1 MIKKKYI
8 TPTASVVSIKT
19 GGIMQHASV
28 DLPVY
33 VDTETG
39 VEDVQFSRRKRDA
52 WDEEEE
58 EENW

>member
-1 MIKKKYI
+1 
-8 TPTASVVSIKT
+8 
-19 GGIMQHASV
+19 MQQASV